1 MKILKKDI
9 LSKIQKRRKD
19 SLWRH
24 FLTSFET
31 LGVICADV
39 EKNKI
44 SVWNRNFMLGNF
56 YPVFELEFN
65 ENNELIKV
73 SDRLNSFGKLSYL
86 LILLGFSL
94 PFFISIV
101 NIDFNINNL
110 LLVGGIYIV
119 FLTILLLI
127 SRAVYKFEKKES
139 KDFYF
144 RLFDIEENTEKP
156 VESPNEWS
164 LKNSVKRVFT
174 YLFCCFVLVSGFYVM
189 VIDNSKDKPSMVILG
204 ALIFIVLPMVYIYTD
219 LKILFKRK

>member
-1 MKILKKDI
+1 M
-9 LSKIQKRRKD
+9 
-19 SLWRH
+19 
-24 FLTSFET
+24 TSFEA

-44 SVWNRNFMLGNF
+44 SVWNRNFMLGSF

-144 RLFDIEENTEKP
+144 RLFDIEENE
-156 VESPNEWS
+156 
-164 LKNSVKRVFT
+164 
-174 YLFCCFVLVSGFYVM
+174 
-189 VIDNSKDKPSMVILG
+189 D
-204 ALIFIVLPMVYIYTD
+204 
-219 LKILFKRK
+219 